1 MYADQPEDFNYKVL
15 EACNKLEWRQR
26 RAWMLNSGGGKTG
39 TDIIL
44 SHTVEPQNPTFPK
57 DKNKCLHIKNIAK
70 WTVAWCDSYMFYH
83 LTSESAVFSETWWM
97 VTLSWHHW
105 LGPVGLHHMLILQH
119 TESCGCSVTCFFF
132 VIKVFLFCFFF
143 KLPLPNAVTSVLSE
157 CRWLSPFNTIY
168 KLFHVKTVER

>member
-1 MYADQPEDFNYKVL
+1 MTSLYDMPLYSFHNFLIGCFPSDSLPFLQTIRGAGHYVYADQPEDFNYKVL

-132 VIKVFLFCFFF
+132 VIKVFC
-143 KLPLPNAVTSVLSE
+143 
-157 CRWLSPFNTIY
+157 
-168 KLFHVKTVER
+168 